1 MILKTAIGQ
10 VQQAT
15 YWMEAAAEADYQ
27 KKTDPKKRDGSIEWE
42 EAAYYLSILTGVQV
56 SGEDVKIAYYSK

>member
-15 YWMEAAAEADYQ
+15 YWMEAAAEAD
-27 KKTDPKKRDGSIEWE
+27 
-42 EAAYYLSILTGVQV
+42 
-56 SGEDVKIAYYSK
+56 VKIAYYSK